1 MSTDVDNQNQSQYF
15 SIIFKML
22 SRFRNV
28 TEEENG
34 KVFLFNLKY
43 TFFFSTENIYHH
55 PKSRKMDYTSLL
67 IAVTKVKTP
76 RAMCMSASDFTFTH
90 YLCSLQRCFQQSER
104 KSFIVGFSPPS
115 DRAQKAVSS
124 LICHRLYIKDCED
137 TSNNLAELSHHLGYF
152 PI

>member
-1 MSTDVDNQNQSQYF
+1 MLITKINLNTLVSYSKCYQDLEKLQKR
-15 SIIFKML
+15 KMA
-22 SRFRNV
+22 
-28 TEEENG
+28 
-34 KVFLFNLKY
+34 VFLFNLKY
-43 TFFFSTENIYHH
+43 TFLFSTENIHYH
-55 PKSRKMDYTSLL
+55 PKSHKMDYTSLL
-67 IAVTKVKTP
+67 IAVSKVKTP
-76 RAMCMSASDFTFTH
+76 KAMCTSASDFTFTH